1 MPFESMLVMAAL
13 LLIMSGGA
21 KLVDSAP
28 TSGALRAARL
38 PWRAPVV
45 VGLALTEIA
54 AGSAALVVGGPAT
67 AGVAMLYAGFAVFV
81 VHALRSGIP
90 IQSCGCF
97 GKRDTPPTRI
107 HVIVNAA
114 LAIGS
119 LAAIS
124 SPPLV
129 DGFASEPAATVGV
142 VAFGGVGAYLLYLIL
157 AELPATLAAV
167 RSRS

>member
-21 KLVDSAP
+21 KLVDTAP

-45 VGLALTEIA
+45 MSLGVTEIL
-54 AGSAALVVGGPAT
+54 AGSAALVVGGPA
-67 AGVAMLYAGFAVFV
+67 AVAVGVLYAGFALFV
-81 VHALRSGIP
+81 VYALRAGVP

-97 GKRDTPPTRI
+97 GKRDTPPTPV
-107 HVIVNAA
+107 HVIVNAV

-119 LAAIS
+119 TLAVTA
-124 SPPLV
+124 PPLA
-129 DGFASEPAATVGV
+129 DGFTSEPLATFGV
-142 VAFGGVGAYLLYLIL
+142 LAFAGVGAYLLYLIL
-157 AELPATLAAV
+157 AELPATLAAA